1 MVKHGLTLSS
11 EEHPPSKLVEIAVAA
26 EEAGFDFVSISDHF
40 HPWIEEQG
48 HSPFVWSVLG
58 ALSQA
63 TTDLEVGVGVTC
75 PTVRIHPAI
84 NAQAAATAACLLEG
98 RFTWGVGSGEAL
110 NEHILGD
117 RWPPADLRLE
127 MLEEAIE
134 VVRGLWKGGS
144 FTHRGKHYTVED
156 ARIFDLPEHLP
167 PIIVSAFGEKAV
179 EVAARPG
186 DGLWVT
192 GMPTETIDKYHAA
205 GGNGPIWT
213 QLSLCWDPDKDTAI
227 DRALRVWP
235 NTALTGQLNQ
245 DLRTVEDFEQA
256 VEMVDRADI
265 EKDLPCGP
273 EAGPILESIEE
284 AAKLGIDHI
293 YLHQIGDPTRGFI
306 EFWKDE
312 IQPELGGL

>member
-1 MVKHGLTLSS
+1 
-11 EEHPPSKLVEIAVAA
+11 
-26 EEAGFDFVSISDHF
+26 
-40 HPWIEEQG
+40 
-48 HSPFVWSVLG
+48 
-58 ALSQA
+58 
-63 TTDLEVGVGVTC
+63 
-75 PTVRIHPAI
+75 
-84 NAQAAATAACLLEG
+84 
-98 RFTWGVGSGEAL
+98 
-110 NEHILGD
+110 
-117 RWPPADLRLE
+117 
-127 MLEEAIE
+127 
-134 VVRGLWKGGS
+134 
-144 FTHRGKHYTVED
+144 
-156 ARIFDLPEHLP
+156 
-167 PIIVSAFGEKAV
+167 
-179 EVAARPG
+179 
-186 DGLWVT
+186 
-192 GMPTETIDKYHAA
+192 
-205 GGNGPIWT
+205 
-213 QLSLCWDPDKDTAI
+213 LCWDPDKDTAI